1 MNIKSFVAIPIV
13 SVLCLGL
20 WAGCS
25 SPKPKSPVAQVQ
37 SPVPPQA
44 QPQPPP
50 SPLVKTNRL
59 VIYAD
64 QPGAEISRN
73 IYGQFSEHLGHC
85 IYGGI
90 WVGEDSPIPNT
101 RGIRNDVVAA
111 LKKIQVPVLRW
122 PGGCFADEYHWMDGI
137 GTPTNRPAMINTTWG
152 GVTENNHFGTHEFLD
167 FCDQIGAAPYICGN
181 VGSGTVQEM
190 MEWVEY
196 MTSDA
201 DSPMANLRR
210 QNGREQPWKVPY
222 FAVGNESWGCGGNMT
237 AEFYADNFSRYN
249 TFVKNY
255 PGNNIYRVASGGLES
270 DYHWTEVLM
279 KQNADRLKH
288 GGQAMN
294 GYSLHYYTLP
304 TGNWSHKGSATEFNE
319 AEWFNTFRHALVMD
333 ELVTKH
339 SAIMDKYDPQKK
351 VGLIVDEWG
360 AWYDVEPGSNPG
372 FLYQQNTLRD
382 ALVAGVTLNIFNH
395 HADRV
400 KMANIAQMIN
410 VLQAM
415 ILTDNEKM
423 TVTPSYWVFEM
434 DTVHHDATL
443 LPSELQSVDYAFGD
457 KTIPAVSAS
466 ASRDQAGKIHVT
478 LCNLNPNQPVDVAC
492 ELQGAKATKLSG
504 RVLTA
509 PEMNAHNTFDQP
521 DKVKP
526 TEFNVF
532 KLTDNGFVTTLP
544 AKSVVVLEVN

>member
-1 MNIKSFVAIPIV
+1 MNVKPFVVVPIAT
-13 SVLCLGL
+13 VLCLGL

-25 SPKPKSPVAQVQ
+25 SPKPKPPVAQNAAQPQ
-37 SPVPPQA
+37 S

-50 SPLVKTNRL
+50 SPIIKTNRL
-59 VIYAD
+59 VIHAD
-64 QPGAEISRN
+64 QGTNTINRN

-111 LKKIQVPVLRW
+111 LKKIKVPVVRW

-137 GTPTNRPAMINTTWG
+137 GTPTNRPSMINTHWG

-167 FCDQIGAAPYICGN
+167 FCDQIGTAPYVSGN
-181 VGSGTVQEM
+181 LGSGTVEEM
-190 MEWVEY
+190 MQWVEY

-201 DSPMANLRR
+201 NSPSANLRR
-210 QNGREQPWKVPY
+210 QNGREQPWKIPY
-222 FAVGNESWGCGGNMT
+222 FAVGNENWGCGGNMT
-237 AEFYADNFSRYN
+237 PEYYADNFRRYN
-249 TFVKNY
+249 TFIKNY
-255 PGNNIYRVASGGLES
+255 GSNKIYRIACGASDS
-270 DYHWTEVLM
+270 NYNWTEVLM
-279 KQNADRLKH
+279 KNAGR
-288 GGQAMN
+288 QMN
-294 GYSLHYYTLP
+294 GLSLHYYTLP

-319 AEWFNTFRHALVMD
+319 AEWYNTLQRALFMD

-360 AWYDVEPGSNPG
+360 AWYDVEQGSNPG

-382 ALVAGVTLNIFNH
+382 ALVAGVTLNIFNN

-443 LPSELQSVDYAFGD
+443 LPSDLQSVDYSSGD

-466 ASRDQAGKIHVT
+466 ASRDKAGKIHVT
-478 LCNLNPNQPVDVAC
+478 LCNLNPNQSADVTC

-504 RVLTA
+504 RILTA
-509 PEMNAHNTFDQP
+509 REMNAHNTFDQP
-521 DKVKP
+521 DNVKP
-526 TEFNVF
+526 TEFNTF
-532 KLTDNGFVTTLP
+532 KVTDNGFVTTLP

>member
-25 SPKPKSPVAQVQ
+25 SPKPKSPVAQAQ

-59 VIYAD
+59 VIHAD

-137 GTPTNRPAMINTTWG
+137 GTPTNRPSMINTHWG

-167 FCDQIGAAPYICGN
+167 FCDQIGAAPYVSGN
-181 VGSGTVQEM
+181 LGSGTVQEM

-201 DSPMANLRR
+201 DSPLANLRR
-210 QNGREQPWKVPY
+210 QNGREQPWKIPY

-237 AEFYADNFSRYN
+237 PEYYADNFRRYN
-249 TFVKNY
+249 TFIKNY
-255 PGNNIYRVASGGLES
+255 GGDKIYRIACGASDS
-270 DYHWTEVLM
+270 NYHWTEVLM
-279 KQNADRLKH
+279 KNVGRQ
-288 GGQAMN
+288 MN
-294 GYSLHYYTLP
+294 GLSLHYYTLP

-319 AEWFNTFRHALVMD
+319 AEWFNTLQRALFMD
-333 ELVTKH
+333 EFVTKH
-339 SAIMDKYDPQKK
+339 SAIMDKYDPQKR

-443 LPSELQSVDYAFGD
+443 LPSELQSVDYPFGD
-457 KTIPAVSAS
+457 KKIPAVSAS
-466 ASRDQAGKIHVT
+466 ASRDKTGRIHVT
-478 LCNLNPNQPVDVAC
+478 LCNLNPNQSIEVPC
-492 ELQGAKATKLSG
+492 ELQGARAQKLSG

-521 DKVKP
+521 DNVKP
-526 TEFNVF
+526 TEFNAF

-544 AKSVVVLEVN
+544 AKSVVVLEVE